1 MRPGRHISTSA
12 VREARAGYLLEL
24 WLISAVAAILAIR
37 AYLSLTGYPQVGN
50 GSLHIAHMLWGGL
63 LLTVALGA
71 LLLFASR
78 RWKPTAAIVG
88 GLGFGTF
95 IDELGKFITE
105 DNDYFYQP
113 AIALIYLVL
122 IGLFLIGRT
131 LAQRDRLS
139 PREHIFYAVSALELL
154 AMGRLDADSRIQ
166 ALRHLD
172 RESGLSGAGL
182 PWPSLSLHAE
192 KSGGRDAWRRARPHD
207 RGAPGTTVSYD
218 PGRFLLAV
226 TRLAKRVRTGT
237 VSVRL

>member
-1 MRPGRHISTSA
+1 M
-12 VREARAGYLLEL
+12 
-24 WLISAVAAILAIR
+24 AAILAIR

-78 RWKPTAAIVG
+78 RWKPFAAIVG

-113 AIALIYLVL
+113 TIALIYLVL
-122 IGLFLIGRT
+122 IGLFLDCRT
-131 LAQRDRLS
+131 LAQRDSLS
-139 PREHIFYAVSALELL
+139 PREHIFYAVSAMELL
-154 AMGRLDADSRIQ
+154 AMGRLDEDNRNQ

-172 RESGLSGAGL
+172 ASGDHFSSATSLREALVTAEVIQREPGHLSRWFRTGVAWYRSVASTKWFGHALLALFFFQALLFLASVGLLVATRDLTFADGLSFF
-182 PWPSLSLHAE
+182 E
-192 KSGGRDAWRRARPHD
+192 
-207 RGAPGTTVSYD
+207 
-218 PGRFLLAV
+218 
-226 TRLAKRVRTGT
+226 
-237 VSVRL
+237 